1 MRPIL
6 ENSRTRD
13 ETSFHLCSSVRTGKP
28 RSLTNSRSSNPDF
41 RRPLYTRSNRSIY
54 SQLKMSCP
62 APSLKDLPK
71 VAGDLK
77 SELEGF
83 NKSNNLKNADTQEKI
98 ILPSAED
105 VASEKNEKA
114 LITGIENFEKSKL
127 KHTETQEKNPLPD
140 KDVVQQEK
148 THQNLINGVEQFDKT
163 TMRHALTTEKN
174 VLPDPEVIE
183 QEKGQKNFIS
193 GIENF
198 DRTKMKH
205 TETQEKN
212 PLPTKEAIDQ
222 EKSA

>member
-1 MRPIL
+1 
-6 ENSRTRD
+6 
-13 ETSFHLCSSVRTGKP
+13 
-28 RSLTNSRSSNPDF
+28 
-41 RRPLYTRSNRSIY
+41 
-54 SQLKMSCP
+54 MSCP

-140 KDVVQQEK
+140 KDV
-148 THQNLINGVEQFDKT
+148 
-163 TMRHALTTEKN
+163 
-174 VLPDPEVIE
+174 IE

>member
-105 VASEKNEKA
+105 VELEKTHNALIAGVENFQQSTLKRTDTKEKIVLPNAQDVASEKNEKA

-140 KDVVQQEK
+140 KD
-148 THQNLINGVEQFDKT
+148 
-163 TMRHALTTEKN
+163 
-174 VLPDPEVIE
+174 VIE